1 VISVFGT
8 FFQISVFMSA
18 TEQQQTLHKAK
29 KQHVKQVKSL
39 TRQRDGTAS
48 LKSVDF

>member
-8 FFQISVFMSA
+8 FFQISVFISA
-18 TEQQQTLHKAK
+18 TGQQQPPHKAK
-29 KQHVKQVKSL
+29 KQQVEQVKSF
-39 TRQRDGTAS
+39 TRQRAGTVS